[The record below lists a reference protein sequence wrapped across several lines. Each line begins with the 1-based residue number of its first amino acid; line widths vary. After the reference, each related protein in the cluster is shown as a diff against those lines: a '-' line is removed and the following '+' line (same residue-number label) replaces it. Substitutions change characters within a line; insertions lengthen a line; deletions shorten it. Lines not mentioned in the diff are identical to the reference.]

1 MNKKLFLKA
10 IDRVIELKLKAA
22 DIFIKEMVE
31 VLGDIGTPE
40 QVVGKKYAD
49 WTMEDMAIL
58 QTVFPPEELNAF
70 IAKRAIAQVK
80 KLEEEV
86 KAFEGGSY
94 A

>member
-49 WTMEDMAIL
+49 WTMEDMAML

-70 IAKRAIAQVK
+70 IAKRAVK
-80 KLEEEV
+80 ELLELESRTRGV
-86 KAFEGGSY
+86 
-94 A
+94 